1 MLNAPL
7 LQVILHNL
15 GCGASGI
22 RIHPTESKGDVT
34 LRLGLW
40 IKENGYTHE
49 SFVQYSRENGAT
61 FSRHAVSKW
70 CSGARIPR
78 PEEMRL
84 IHRLTHGIVEPNDF
98 YYLQN

>member
-1 MLNAPL
+1 M
-7 LQVILHNL
+7 ILHNL

-22 RIHPTESKGDVT
+22 KIHRTESKRRRY
-34 LRLGLW
+34 LRLGIW

-78 PEEMRL
+78 PDEMRL

-98 YYLQN
+98 YYLRD